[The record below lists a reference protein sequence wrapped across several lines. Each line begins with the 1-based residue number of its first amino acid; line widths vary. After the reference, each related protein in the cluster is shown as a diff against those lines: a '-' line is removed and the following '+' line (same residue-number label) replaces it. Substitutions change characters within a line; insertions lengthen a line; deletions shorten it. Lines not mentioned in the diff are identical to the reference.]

1 MKNRPAR
8 VAATSTGFI
17 IVAFLLA
24 SVATVAAQSGPP
36 RSVSRTD
43 PAKARF
49 EENDRRELQLRNN
62 GQPTKEAV
70 DPKRVAAIAAQVKE
84 DFERLLTLHNQV
96 AHAVTGSQSLD
107 YAFVSDTSAEIK
119 KRASRL
125 QTTLALQRLNT
136 DERDA
141 QKLASSK
148 DAEVKAALIKL
159 CRQIESFVQNPI
171 IATPGTVDLEQLARA
186 RRDLQSVI
194 DLSDHIR
201 KAAERLKKAN
211 P

>member
-8 VAATSTGFI
+8 IAASSTGL
-17 IVAFLLA
+17 IVVVLLLA
-24 SVATVAAQSGPP
+24 SVASVAAQSGPP

-49 EENDRRELQLRNN
+49 EETNRRELQLRNN
-62 GQPTKEAV
+62 GPTAKETA
-70 DPKRVAAIAAQVKE
+70 DPKQLAALTAKVKE
-84 DFERLLTLHNQV
+84 DFERILTLHNEV
-96 AHAVTGSQSLD
+96 AHAVAGSQPLD
-107 YAFVSDTSAEIK
+107 YGFVADASAEIK

-125 QTTLALQRLNT
+125 QTTLALQRL
-136 DERDA
+136 DADQRDS
-141 QKLASSK
+141 QKLAPFK
-148 DAEVKAALIKL
+148 DTEVKEALVTL

-171 IATPGTVDLEQLARA
+171 IATPGTIDLQQLARA

-194 DLSDHIR
+194 ELGDHIR

>member
-8 VAATSTGFI
+8 IAASSTGLI
-17 IVAFLLA
+17 AVAFLLA
-24 SVATVAAQSGPP
+24 SAATVSAQGPP
-36 RSVSRTD
+36 RSVDHTD

-49 EENDRRELQLRNN
+49 EETNRRELQLRNN
-62 GQPTKEAV
+62 GPTAKATV

-84 DFERLLTLHNQV
+84 DFERLLTLHNNV
-96 AHAVTGSQSLD
+96 AHAVTGSQPLD
-107 YAFVSDTSAEIK
+107 YAFVSDATAEIK

-125 QTTLALQRLNT
+125 QTTLALQRL
-136 DERDA
+136 DADQRDS
-141 QKLASSK
+141 QKPASFK
-148 DAEVKAALIKL
+148 DAEVKEALIKL
-159 CRQIESFVQNPI
+159 CRRIESFVQNPI
-171 IATPGTVDLEQLARA
+171 IATPGTVDLQQLARA

-194 DLSDHIR
+194 ELGDHIR